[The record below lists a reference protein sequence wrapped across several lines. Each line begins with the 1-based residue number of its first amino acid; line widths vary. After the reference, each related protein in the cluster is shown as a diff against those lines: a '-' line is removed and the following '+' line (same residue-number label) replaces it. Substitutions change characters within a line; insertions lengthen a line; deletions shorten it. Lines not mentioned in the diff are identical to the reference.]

1 MTTKERKKLDGICT
15 RTQMQLQEAGYKAV
29 LVVGKDASELR
40 DSIKRTFLG
49 LLQDADLKELSEATE
64 RLAII
69 RKIRESNKP
78 KAELKQLTL
87 W

>member
-1 MTTKERKKLDGICT
+1 MTTKERKKLEGICT

-29 LVVGKDASELR
+29 LVVGKDVSEMR

-49 LLQDADLKELSEATE
+49 LLQDADLDELREATE
-64 RLAII
+64 RLMTI
-69 RKIRESNKP
+69 RKTREANKP
-78 KAELKQLTL
+78 KAELKRLTI